1 VYVQTVNVKWAG
13 NARKRP
19 GPGTGGK
26 APMQEQEYPPVIPA
40 LVSIPGETLYAIL
53 VNMLRAEDD
62 YDMDAVSALNS
73 AISDLWHVS
82 FGAMYEADDELNVPG
97 RDYRA
102 PLYVRAEEDAKL
114 ASAA

>member
-1 VYVQTVNVKWAG
+1 MQTQG
-13 NARKRP
+13 NSP
-19 GPGTGGK
+19 
-26 APMQEQEYPPVIPA
+26 
-40 LVSIPGETLYAIL
+40 LVPSLVEIPGKTLYAIL

-62 YDMDAVSALNS
+62 YDMDAGGALNS
-73 AISDLWHVS
+73 AIADLWHVS
-82 FGAMYEADDELNVPG
+82 FGEMFEADDELNVPG